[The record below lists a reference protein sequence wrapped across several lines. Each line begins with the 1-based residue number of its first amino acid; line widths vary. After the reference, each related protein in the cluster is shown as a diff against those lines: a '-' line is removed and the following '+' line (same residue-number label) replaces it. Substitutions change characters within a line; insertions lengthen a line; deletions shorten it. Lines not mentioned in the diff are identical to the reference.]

1 VTQFKAGSTDKHSD
15 RNYGLTK
22 KPETREEVDNK
33 NIKRKKDVN

>member
-15 RNYGLTK
+15 RNYGDTK

-33 NIKRKKDVN
+33 NIKKKKDVN